1 MTPHEKKMWYGFLKM
16 LPITVNRQKIIGDFI
31 VDFYIH
37 SAHLV
42 IELDGSQ
49 HTAPEHES
57 EDLKRDSVL
66 ASMGITVLRYTNEEI
81 DNNFYNVC
89 DEILSHIPNSEQFYF
104 TEQ

>member
-1 MTPHEKKMWYGFLKM
+1 MPVRCRVVC
-16 LPITVNRQKIIGDFI
+16 TVKIIGDFI

-66 ASMGITVLRYTNEEI
+66 ASMGITFLRYTNEEI
-81 DNNFYNVC
+81 
-89 DEILSHIPNSEQFYF
+89 ELLLSETIKY
-104 TEQ
+104 